1 MSDLDFWLILALI
14 VTGSGWA
21 IYAIVVF
28 LYPFQT
34 RPGNPL
40 DWDEDDREALRQVLM
55 RNCGK
60 EDL

>member
-1 MSDLDFWLILALI
+1 MSDTDLYLILALI
-14 VTGSGWA
+14 VTSTGWA
-21 IYAIVVF
+21 IYASIVW

-55 RNCGK
+55 RNCHD
-60 EDL
+60 E